1 MKLIMSL
8 ILVGVALVA
17 IAQDSLRT
25 KLGAGNYLAHLNGEL
40 RLGTIKS
47 SGSDATFALGGHLHF
62 DTPEYHGL
70 MAGVSFYG
78 VSDLGVAPDRPNEEF
93 FGSKGRGDIFVSQA
107 FLAYKHKNFELEGG
121 RLSLDTPH
129 ADSDDIRMVPNF
141 FEGVLAKYEGDVKV
155 TLGHLSKMAGWESG
169 GDIYRFKPLY
179 EVVGTPK
186 QNGMTFAGLEYEE
199 FALWLYRIDEI
210 ADVAYAQ
217 GSWQWREITLSL
229 QLDMANDIAEAL
241 AGTIQSRTAG
251 ILVEY
256 SHDVLVVSV
265 SCNKEFGDTG
275 SMWSF
280 GGGPFFTSMED
291 LTIDALGSSD
301 ALAYT
306 VGMEYGF
313 DNVGL
318 GAMYGHFASDPTEAR
333 EIDLYASVQFGK
345 KIEGQILYAN
355 VDNTRGYEDKDIF
368 RILLNYSF

>member
-1 MKLIMSL
+1 MRRIIGLLFSL
-8 ILVGVALVA
+8 ALA
-17 IAQDSLRT
+17 LMAQESLRT
-25 KLGAGNYLAHLNGEL
+25 KLGADNYLAHLNGEL
-40 RLGTIKS
+40 RLGAIKS
-47 SGSDATFALGGHLHF
+47 SGSDTTFALGGHLHF
-62 DTPEYHGL
+62 DTPEYRGL

-107 FLAYKHKNFELEGG
+107 FLEYKYENFKLEGG

-179 EVVGTPK
+179 EVAGTPK

-199 FALWLYRIDEI
+199 FALWLYRIHQI

-217 GSWQWREITLSL
+217 GSWQWEKITLSL

-291 LTIDALGSSD
+291 LTIDALEASD

-306 VGMEYGF
+306 IGVEYDFGGVHVGG
-313 DNVGL
+313 
-318 GAMYGHFASDPTEAR
+318 MYGNFKSDPVEAK
-333 EIDLYASVQFGK
+333 ETDLYASW
-345 KIEGQILYAN
+345 ELGQKMEAQLLYAG
-355 VDNTRGYEDKDIF
+355 VDNAKGYEDKDIF

>member
-8 ILVGVALVA
+8 ILSGVALVA

-47 SGSDATFALGGHLHF
+47 SGSDTTFALGGHLHF

-78 VSDLGVAPDRPNEEF
+78 VSDLGVTPDRPNEEF
-93 FGSKGRGDIFVSQA
+93 FGSKGQGGLFVSQA
-107 FLAYKHKNFELEGG
+107 FVAYKHKNFELEGG

-141 FEGVLAKYEGDVKV
+141 FEGVLARYEGEVKV

-179 EVVGTPK
+179 EVAGTPK
-186 QNGMTFAGLEYEE
+186 QNGITLAGLEYEE

-217 GSWQWREITLSL
+217 GSWQWGEITLSL

-256 SHDVLVVSV
+256 SHDALAVSV

-301 ALAYT
+301 ALAST
-306 VGMEYGF
+306 IGVEYCFGS
-313 DNVGL
+313 VSI
-318 GAMYGHFASDPTEAR
+318 GAMYGVFKSDPVEAK
-333 EIDLYASVQFGK
+333 EADLYASWEIDQNMK
-345 KIEGQILYAN
+345 AQLLYAG
-355 VDNTRGYEDKDIF
+355 VDNIKGYEDKDIF
-368 RILLNYSF
+368 RVLLNYSF